1 MISSPMF
8 FIRPRFGLLLLIG
21 LTASALCPPAS
32 ARDLRITIPRHS
44 KLTPVQRLN
53 REGVGAIRKRDY
65 EKAESI
71 FYKAYLYDPADPFT
85 LNNLGYISELRGNL
99 ESADRFYRLAAEQ
112 SCGAIIDIST
122 DKQLRGKP
130 MMDAVDTVRNLPMR
144 INLGN
149 VQAIL
154 LLEQDRPFEAEAL
167 LKHLLPS
174 DPQNPYTL
182 NNLGVTEETLGDF
195 DAALRYYDD
204 AAAVGSKEPIVVS
217 LDRKWR
223 GRPVSQAAADAAAT
237 LRRRMRTMDLS
248 LARARMLTLRGVSAA
263 NQNDWE
269 AARTDFL
276 DAYRLDPGS
285 AFSLNNRGY
294 VAERAGDLESAQFY
308 YAQAR
313 RAGDSGTRV
322 GLATRPTAEG
332 QPLTVVASESNDQ
345 VDTALGAY
353 TQNRRG
359 QPGPVV
365 LIPRNGQSLTPP
377 AQQHPNQ
384 NNNQNDN
391 PQE

>member
-1 MISSPMF
+1 MP
-8 FIRPRFGLLLLIG
+8 FIRPRFGLLVLIG
-21 LTASALCPPAS
+21 LAAGALCLPAS
-32 ARDLRITIPRHS
+32 ARELRITIPRHS

-53 REGVGAIRKRDY
+53 RDGVEAIRKRDY
-65 EKAESI
+65 EKAESL
-71 FYKAYLYDPADPFT
+71 FYKAYLYDPSDPFT

-99 ESADRFYRLAAEQ
+99 DSADRFYRLAAEQ
-112 SCGAIIDIST
+112 SCGATIDIST
-122 DKQLRGKP
+122 DKQLQGKP
-130 MMDAVDTVRNLPMR
+130 MMYAIDTVKNLQMR
-144 INLGN
+144 VNLGN

-154 LLEQDRPFEAEAL
+154 LLEQNRPFEAEAL
-167 LKHLLPS
+167 LKHLLPI

-182 NNLGVTEETLGDF
+182 NNLGVAEETLGDF

-204 AAAVGSKEPIVVS
+204 AAAVGSKEPIVVT
-217 LDRKWR
+217 LDRSWR

-237 LRRRMRTMDLS
+237 LRRRMRNMNLT
-248 LARARMLTLRGVSAA
+248 LARARMLTVRGVSAV
-263 NQNDWE
+263 NQNNWD

-276 DAYRLDPGS
+276 EAYRLDPDS

-294 VAERAGDLESAQFY
+294 VAERAGDLETAQFY

-313 RAGDSGTRV
+313 RAGDSGMRV
-322 GLATRPTAEG
+322 GLATRPAAEG
-332 QPLTVVASESNDQ
+332 QPLTVVATESNDQ

-359 QPGPVV
+359 QPGPIV

-377 AQQHPNQ
+377 AQQHQNQ
-384 NNNQNDN
+384 NSNQNEN